1 MNGEEEFFDAVTEAD
16 QSVAGVMRVDT
27 GRSNGIGKVG
37 ERPPQENGIR
47 KHRTSLPAPMFTRS
61 DFSVWSILKKC
72 IGLELSKIT
81 MPIVFNEP
89 LSFLQRITEY
99 MEHVFL
105 IHRASCQPQ
114 ALERMQFCNLK
125 TCDKRETEVTRSASW
140 HRGAACLWP
149 LAHHHVRCSQCVAAF
164 AVSAVASQWER
175 TGKPFNPLLGETYEL
190 IREDLGFRFIS
201 EQVSH
206 HPPVSA
212 FYSEGLN
219 QDFLFH
225 GSIYPKLKFWGKSV
239 EAEPRGTITLEL
251 LKHNEA
257 YTWTNP
263 TCCVHN
269 VIIGKLWIEQY
280 GTVEIVNHRTGDK
293 CVLHFKPCGL
303 FGKELHKVEGHIQDK
318 NKKKLFMIY
327 GKWTE
332 CLWGIDPAAY
342 ESFKK
347 RERRGDQLS
356 KAQPDNGSQK
366 ADGDVLDSVPEV
378 QETVQVIPGS
388 KLLWRVNTRPPNSAQ
403 MYNFTSFTVSLN
415 ELQSG
420 MEKTLAPTDCRL
432 RPDIRGME
440 NGDMGSA
447 ARPCVVGAHG
457 LPLPEALLVSGHHPT
472 LAPESGL
479 QMMTFLASGTFVSD
493 LASQEKE
500 RLEEKQREAR
510 RERAK
515 QEAEWQTRWFHQGS
529 NPHTG
534 TPDWLYTGGY
544 FERNFSRCPDIY

>member
-1 MNGEEEFFDAVTEAD
+1 MNGDEEFFDAVTGFDSDNSSGEFSEAS
-16 QSVAGVMRVDT
+16 QRAPGGLPVDT
-27 GRSNGIGKVG
+27 SKSNGIGEAG
-37 ERPPQENGIR
+37 ERPPQENGIQR
-47 KHRTSLPAPMFTRS
+47 HRTSLPAPMFTRS
-61 DFSVWSILKKC
+61 DFSVWGILKKC

-99 MEHVFL
+99 MEHIYLV
-105 IHRASCQPQ
+105 HRASRQPQ
-114 ALERMQFCNLK
+114 ALERM
-125 TCDKRETEVTRSASW
+125 
-140 HRGAACLWP
+140 
-149 LAHHHVRCSQCVAAF
+149 QCVAAF

-212 FYSEGLN
+212 FYSEGLC

-251 LKHNEA
+251 LRHNEA

-280 GTVEIVNHRTGDK
+280 GTVEILNHRTGDK
-293 CVLHFKPCGL
+293 CVLHFRPCGL

-318 NKKKLFMIY
+318 NKKKLFIIY

-342 ESFKK
+342 ESFRKQ
-347 RERRGDQLS
+347 ERRGEPPR
-356 KAQPDNGSQK
+356 KAQSGISMED
-366 ADGDVLDSVPEV
+366 ADTEVVDAVPEV
-378 QETVQVIPGS
+378 QDTVQVIPGS
-388 KLLWRVNTRPPNSAQ
+388 RLLWRINTRPPNSAQ

-415 ELQSG
+415 ELQTG
-420 MEKTLAPTDCRL
+420 MEKILAPTDCRL
-432 RPDIRGME
+432 RPDIRSME
-440 NGDMGSA
+440 NGNM
-447 ARPCVVGAHG
+447 
-457 LPLPEALLVSGHHPT
+457 
-472 LAPESGL
+472 
-479 QMMTFLASGTFVSD
+479 D

-515 QEAEWQTRWFHQGS
+515 EDTEWQTRWFHQGR

-534 TPDWLYTGGY
+534 TPDWLYSGGY
-544 FERNFSRCPDIY
+544 FERDFSGCPDIY